1 MQKSKMSQVPIS
13 ILFLGLLLIVG
24 PSTGKYLLVDIKDGI
39 DDELPGTILMP
50 NPKGIVHQFIN

>member
-1 MQKSKMSQVPIS
+1 MNQFTIS

-24 PSTGKYLLVDIKDGI
+24 PSTEKYLLVDIKDGI

-50 NPKGIVHQFIN
+50 NHRGIVHQFING